1 VVATLAGAALALTGR
16 TRIVVIQQYWCQ
28 QLCYF
33 SPRLEFFNGF
43 GTLHSHWRLPPTM
56 TPSQC
61 KAARALLGLSQE
73 RLAAAAEVS
82 PTTVTNFEIEKSV
95 PQRSTLRAMQRALE
109 AAGIEFQDGDAQGVR
124 LKPR

>member
-1 VVATLAGAALALTGR
+1 
-16 TRIVVIQQYWCQ
+16 
-28 QLCYF
+28 
-33 SPRLEFFNGF
+33 
-43 GTLHSHWRLPPTM
+43 M